1 MTSNKR
7 EVTYAMTTFGSHVC
21 GDLQIA
27 KKSQIFTHAGLF
39 DVDILSVIL
48 KKLLLKIKRWQKKRF
63 VVIMEGITNKI
74 YLLLIHVSEFISN
87 I

>member
-48 KKLLLKIKRWQKKRF
+48 KKLLLKIKR
-63 VVIMEGITNKI
+63 
-74 YLLLIHVSEFISN
+74 
-87 I
+87 